1 MVDVSDSIVIDRPV
15 QEAIRSERVRGSRED
30 RVMDEQGDRVDPDKM
45 RATYEASRRRASKAP
60 MVTHRAVARIEED
73 LHMSGRV
80 GRFELESDEPA
91 ELGGGGGAPTALQ
104 YVVAGA
110 AF

>member
-1 MVDVSDSIVIDRPV
+1 MD
-15 QEAIRSERVRGSRED
+15 GS
-30 RVMDEQGDRVDPDKM
+30 GGRVDLSKM
-45 RATYEASRRRASKAP
+45 RAVYEASRQRAGTTPK
-60 MVTHRAVARIEED
+60 VTHRAVAKIDED

-80 GRFELESDEPA
+80 GRFGLESDEPA

-104 YVVAGA
+104 YLVAGA

>member
-1 MVDVSDSIVIDRPV
+1 MSFAASAEESSSAADRAWIDTCIADR
-15 QEAIRSERVRGSRED
+15 AI
-30 RVMDEQGDRVDPDKM
+30 EQHDPDKM

-60 MVTHRAVARIEED
+60 MVTHRAVAKIEED